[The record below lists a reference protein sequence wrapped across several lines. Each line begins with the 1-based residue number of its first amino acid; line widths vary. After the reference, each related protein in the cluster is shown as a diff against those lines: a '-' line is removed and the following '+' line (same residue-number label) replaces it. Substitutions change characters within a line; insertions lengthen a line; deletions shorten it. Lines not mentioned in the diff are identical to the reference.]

1 MEDIE
6 KRIDQFL
13 SSGSGY
19 GDGSGDGYGDGSG
32 DGYGSGDGDGDGYGY
47 GSGDGSGYG
56 SGSGYG
62 DGDGYGIGRYR
73 GRKVYYVDGVRTI
86 IDEVRGQFAMGW
98 IIRGDLTLEKCW
110 IARVGNS
117 FAHGKNIHEAHVAA
131 LDKAMER
138 MPEEERI
145 DQFVKAH
152 PSMEVKYSG
161 EDLFKWH
168 HILTGSCEMGR
179 RAFCQDRGIDVVTS
193 SYTVEEFIR
202 LTCASYG
209 SEIIR
214 KLADRLSIMI

>member
-1 MEDIE
+1 MESLDDKIRKFIE
-6 KRIDQFL
+6 P
-13 SSGSGY
+13 
-19 GDGSGDGYGDGSG
+19 GSGDGYGDG
-32 DGYGSGDGDGDGYGY
+32 Y
-47 GSGDGSGYG
+47 GSGYG
-56 SGSGYG
+56 S
-62 DGDGYGIGRYR
+62 GYGIGRYR
-73 GRKVYYVDGVRTI
+73 GQEVYTIDDVRTL

-98 IIRGDLTLEKCW
+98 IIHGDLTLEKCW

-131 LDKAMER
+131 HDKAMGR

-179 RAFCQDRGIDVVTS
+179 RAFCQDRGIDVATS

-202 LTCASYG
+202 LTCASSG